1 MKKLTIIIIALTT
14 LTMLVNCSDD
24 HVKKAESH
32 DTHHKMAGQDD
43 RPSGLVL
50 NDGKKWKMDEHTRI
64 SFVKMADSFLNT
76 DHASMETTELKS
88 VGGELQTELNVLVKG
103 CTMTGEAHDQLHVYL
118 AGYMPAVKTLS
129 QNGDMESA
137 KQVKQYLEIYDDYME

>member
-1 MKKLTIIIIALTT
+1 
-14 LTMLVNCSDD
+14 
-24 HVKKAESH
+24 
-32 DTHHKMAGQDD
+32 
-43 RPSGLVL
+43 
-50 NDGKKWKMDEHTRI
+50 MDEHTRI